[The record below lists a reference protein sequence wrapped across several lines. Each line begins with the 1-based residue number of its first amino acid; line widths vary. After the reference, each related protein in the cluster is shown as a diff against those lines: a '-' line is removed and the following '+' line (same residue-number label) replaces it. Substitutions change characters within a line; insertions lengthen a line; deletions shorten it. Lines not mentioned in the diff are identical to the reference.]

1 MTTLIVQLEQVGPST
16 MQASARTHSVLV
28 DRPSAKGGADRGP
41 LGGEYLL
48 VALGGCFAS
57 NLLAAIR
64 ARDAA
69 MTSLRIEVSGELA
82 GPPDRFQSFQMTVA
96 ADHHDVEL
104 GRRLIAIAARACAV
118 TNTLRLSATVSI
130 MFENAPVD
138 LPSPESTRVISSF
151 DG

>member
-1 MTTLIVQLEQVGPST
+1 MATLTVQLEQIGPST
-16 MQASARTHSVLV
+16 MQASARTHAVLI

-69 MTSLRIEVSGELA
+69 MTKLRAHIERSAASFTNNDDADNAVRREL
-82 GPPDRFQSFQMTVA
+82 
-96 ADHHDVEL
+96 
-104 GRRLIAIAARACAV
+104 
-118 TNTLRLSATVSI
+118 LRLLGI
-130 MFENAPVD
+130 ID
-138 LPSPESTRVISSF
+138 QL
-151 DG
+151 

>member
-1 MTTLIVQLEQVGPST
+1 MATLTVQLEQVGPST
-16 MQASARTHSVLV
+16 MQASVRTHAVLV

-64 ARDAA
+64 ARGAA
-69 MTSLRIEVSGELA
+69 MTNLRIDVSGEMD
-82 GPPDRFQSFQMTVA
+82 GPPDRFKSFQMKVA
-96 ADHHDVEL
+96 ADNRDVEL

-118 TNTLRLSATVSI
+118 TNTLRVSAPVSI
-130 MFENAPVD
+130 MFESATVD
-138 LPSPESTRVISSF
+138 FQSSESNQVLS
-151 DG
+151 

>member
-1 MTTLIVQLEQVGPST
+1 MATLTVQLEQIGPST
-16 MQASARTHSVLV
+16 MQASARTHAVLI

-69 MTSLRIEVSGELA
+69 MTNVRIDVSGEMD
-82 GPPDRFQSFQMTVA
+82 GPPDRFTSFQVKVT
-96 ADHHDVEL
+96 ADHADAEL
-104 GRRLIAIAARACAV
+104 WPKLVDIAARACAV
-118 TNTLRLSATVSI
+118 TNTLRLSAPVVFVFASG
-130 MFENAPVD
+130 ELRCGSAP
-138 LPSPESTRVISSF
+138 
-151 DG
+151 

>member
-1 MTTLIVQLEQVGPST
+1 MATLTVQLEQIGPST
-16 MQASARTHSVLV
+16 MQASARTHAVLV

-69 MTSLRIEVSGELA
+69 MTNLRIDVSGEMD
-82 GPPDRFQSFQMTVA
+82 GPPDRFKSFQMTVA
-96 ADHHDVEL
+96 ADHGDVEL

-118 TNTLRLSATVSI
+118 TNTLRLSAPVSI
-130 MFENAPVD
+130 MFESAPVEFQ
-138 LPSPESTRVISSF
+138 SPESNQVLS
-151 DG
+151 